1 MILKRLFPNKVT
13 KTCLFSAAH
22 FQSNHSSL
30 HLQNLSFSS
39 GLKFVNAG
47 KPVEQNLHSFPG
59 KSVTSSEFLF
69 PSWPSFHINQNFA
82 SSSHG
87 SMEQKSRYAWFL
99 PVQTRWKDNDQYLHV
114 NNSVYHAMFDSVINV
129 YLIRN
134 LGLDTLST
142 TTPRGYMVTN
152 SCTFHGSAA
161 YPDVY
166 MAGLCVAKLGTTS
179 VQYKL
184 GLFPLVDPTQS
195 LYVDMVRGHSC
206 TDPVMDMVEEK
217 ALVVG
222 EYVHVFVDPET
233 EKSTPISQ
241 DWREGLSKLMVY

>member
-1 MILKRLFPNKVT
+1 MILKRLFHNKVT
-13 KTCLFSAAH
+13 KTCLFSAAQS
-22 FQSNHSSL
+22 QSNHSSF
-30 HLQNLSFSS
+30 HLQNFSVSS
-39 GLKFVNAG
+39 GLEVVNPG
-47 KPVEQNLHSFPG
+47 NPVRQSLHPFPRN
-59 KSVTSSEFLF
+59 SVTSPKFLF
-69 PSWPSFHINQNFA
+69 PSWKSFQTNQNFA

-87 SMEQKSRYAWFL
+87 AMDQKSRYVWFL

-233 EKSTPISQ
+233 KKSTPISQ
-241 DWREGLSKLMVY
+241 DWREGLSKLMVE

>member
-1 MILKRLFPNKVT
+1 MILRRLFPNKVT
-13 KTCLFSAAH
+13 QTCLNSAVQCFPYSAQRQQLSIFCGAIH
-22 FQSNHSSL
+22 E
-30 HLQNLSFSS
+30 NLRR
-39 GLKFVNAG
+39 
-47 KPVEQNLHSFPG
+47 
-59 KSVTSSEFLF
+59 SVTFGGNSLESKPLFHQSKQQSSDSTSRL
-69 PSWPSFHINQNFA
+69 SWN
-82 SSSHG
+82 
-87 SMEQKSRYAWFL
+87 QKSHYVWFL
-99 PVQTRWKDNDQYLHV
+99 PVQTRWKDNDQYLHM
-114 NNSVYHAMFDSVINV
+114 NNSVYHAIFDSVINV

-166 MAGLCVAKLGTTS
+166 MAGLCVAKLGNSS

-184 GLFPLVDPTQS
+184 GLFPLVDPTES
-195 LYVDMVRGHSC
+195 LYVDPVRGHDF
-206 TDPVMDMVEEK
+206 TDPVMDMVEEE

-241 DWREGLSKLMVY
+241 DWRDGLAKLMVK

>member
-1 MILKRLFPNKVT
+1 MILQRLFPNKVT
-13 KTCLFSAAH
+13 QTCLIH
-22 FQSNHSSL
+22 Y
-30 HLQNLSFSS
+30 LSPRH
-39 GLKFVNAG
+39 
-47 KPVEQNLHSFPG
+47 PVQPR
-59 KSVTSSEFLF
+59 
-69 PSWPSFHINQNFA
+69 WARRFA
-82 SSSHG
+82 SSKDG
-87 SMEQKSRYAWFL
+87 WDEKSKYAWFL

-166 MAGLCVAKLGTTS
+166 MAGLRVAKLGNSS
-179 VQYKL
+179 VKYKL
-184 GLFPLVDPTQS
+184 ALFPLVDPTQS
-195 LYVDMVRGHSC
+195 LYTDMVRGHTC
-206 TDPVMDMVEEK
+206 TDPVMDMVVDK
-217 ALVVG
+217 ALVEG

-233 EKSTPISQ
+233 EQSTPISPE
-241 DWREGLSKLMVY
+241 WRDGLAKLMVDS

>member
-1 MILKRLFPNKVT
+1 MKCSR
-13 KTCLFSAAH
+13 
-22 FQSNHSSL
+22 
-30 HLQNLSFSS
+30 
-39 GLKFVNAG
+39 
-47 KPVEQNLHSFPG
+47 
-59 KSVTSSEFLF
+59 FLF
-69 PSWPSFHINQNFA
+69 PSGTSKQITLDRFA
-82 SSSHG
+82 SSQG
-87 SMEQKSRYAWFL
+87 SWDQKGSYVWFL

-134 LGLDTLST
+134 LGLDTLSA

-161 YPDVY
+161 YPDIY
-166 MAGLCVAKLGTTS
+166 MAGLCVAKLGTSS
-179 VQYKL
+179 VKYKL

-195 LYVDMVRGHSC
+195 LYTDMVRGHSY

-217 ALVVG
+217 ALVEG
-222 EYVHVFVDPET
+222 EYVHVFVDPRT

-241 DWREGLSKLMVY
+241 EWRDGLAKLMMA

>member
-1 MILKRLFPNKVT
+1 MILQRLFPNKVT
-13 KTCLFSAAH
+13 QTCLIHYLSPRTSLAQPCSAR
-22 FQSNHSSL
+22 
-30 HLQNLSFSS
+30 
-39 GLKFVNAG
+39 G
-47 KPVEQNLHSFPG
+47 
-59 KSVTSSEFLF
+59 
-69 PSWPSFHINQNFA
+69 FA
-82 SSSHG
+82 STKDG
-87 SMEQKSRYAWFL
+87 WDQKSMYAWFL

-166 MAGLCVAKLGTTS
+166 MAGLCVAKLGNSS
-179 VQYKL
+179 VKYKL
-184 GLFPLVDPTQS
+184 ALFPLVDPTQS
-195 LYVDMVRGHSC
+195 LYTDMVRGHTC
-206 TDPVMDMVEEK
+206 TDPVMDMIEDK
-217 ALVVG
+217 ALVEG
-222 EYVHVFVDPET
+222 EYVHVFVDPKT

-241 DWREGLSKLMVY
+241 EWREGLTKLMVSS

>member
-1 MILKRLFPNKVT
+1 MY
-13 KTCLFSAAH
+13 S
-22 FQSNHSSL
+22 
-30 HLQNLSFSS
+30 
-39 GLKFVNAG
+39 
-47 KPVEQNLHSFPG
+47 
-59 KSVTSSEFLF
+59 
-69 PSWPSFHINQNFA
+69 
-82 SSSHG
+82 
-87 SMEQKSRYAWFL
+87 WFL

-114 NNSVYHAMFDSVINV
+114 NNSIYHAMFDSVINV

-166 MAGLCVAKLGTTS
+166 MAGLSVARLGNSS

-184 GLFPLVDPTQS
+184 ALFPLADPTQS
-195 LYVDMVRGHSC
+195 LYVDMVRGHTF
-206 TDPVMDMVEEK
+206 TDPVMDMVEDN
-217 ALVVG
+217 ALVEG
-222 EYVHVFVDPET
+222 EYVHVFVDPKT

-241 DWREGLSKLMVY
+241 QWREGLAKLMVKDYE

>member
-1 MILKRLFPNKVT
+1 MGRSIQQNFCKV
-13 KTCLFSAAH
+13 A
-22 FQSNHSSL
+22 
-30 HLQNLSFSS
+30 
-39 GLKFVNAG
+39 
-47 KPVEQNLHSFPG
+47 E
-59 KSVTSSEFLF
+59 KSMKCSRFLF
-69 PSWPSFHINQNFA
+69 PSGTSKQITLDRFA
-82 SSSHG
+82 SSQG
-87 SMEQKSRYAWFL
+87 SWDQKGSYVWFL

-134 LGLDTLST
+134 LGLDTLSA

-161 YPDVY
+161 YPDIY
-166 MAGLCVAKLGTTS
+166 MAGLCVAKLGTSS
-179 VQYKL
+179 VKYKL

-195 LYVDMVRGHSC
+195 LYTDMVRGHSY

-217 ALVVG
+217 ALVEG
-222 EYVHVFVDPET
+222 EYVHVFVDPRT

-241 DWREGLSKLMVY
+241 EWRDGLAKLMMA

>member
-1 MILKRLFPNKVT
+1 M
-13 KTCLFSAAH
+13 
-22 FQSNHSSL
+22 
-30 HLQNLSFSS
+30 
-39 GLKFVNAG
+39 G
-47 KPVEQNLHSFPG
+47 
-59 KSVTSSEFLF
+59 
-69 PSWPSFHINQNFA
+69 
-82 SSSHG
+82 
-87 SMEQKSRYAWFL
+87 
-99 PVQTRWKDNDQYLHV
+99 
-114 NNSVYHAMFDSVINV
+114 NV

-161 YPDVY
+161 YPNVY

-184 GLFPLVDPTQS
+184 GLFPLGDPTQS
-195 LYVDMVRGHSC
+195 L
-206 TDPVMDMVEEK
+206 VMDMVKEK

-233 EKSTPISQ
+233 KKSTPISQ
-241 DWREGLSKLMVY
+241 D

>member
-1 MILKRLFPNKVT
+1 MGRSIQQNFCKV
-13 KTCLFSAAH
+13 A
-22 FQSNHSSL
+22 
-30 HLQNLSFSS
+30 
-39 GLKFVNAG
+39 
-47 KPVEQNLHSFPG
+47 E
-59 KSVTSSEFLF
+59 KSIKCSQFLF
-69 PSWPSFHINQNFA
+69 PSGTSKQITLDRFA
-82 SSSHG
+82 SSQG
-87 SMEQKSRYAWFL
+87 SWDQKGSYVWFL

-134 LGLDTLST
+134 LGLDTLSA

-161 YPDVY
+161 YPDIY
-166 MAGLCVAKLGTTS
+166 MAGLCVAKLGTSS
-179 VQYKL
+179 VKYKL

-195 LYVDMVRGHSC
+195 LYTDMVRGHSY

-217 ALVVG
+217 ALVEG
-222 EYVHVFVDPET
+222 EYVHVFVDPRT

-241 DWREGLSKLMVY
+241 EWRDGLAKLMMA